1 MSMPAQEPEPF
12 RDIKALSERPTPV
25 STITMAPSIVAHPA
39 AAAPRHTGVTPGSDG
54 LSLRP
59 GTRHEAQQLTE
70 LALRSKGW
78 WSYSESFLQACR
90 AELTLS
96 PQTAEQT
103 TVAQVDGHPAGFY
116 LLSPIPPGS
125 PLATPFGAGSQ
136 VTASSHGSLDML
148 FVDPEF
154 IGTGVGRVLAE
165 DARRVAGAQGWT
177 HLLIESDPQAVEFYR
192 RLGAEQIGERLSGSI
207 PGRSLPLLELP
218 VRRTS
223 GVGGARATYWR

>member
-1 MSMPAQEPEPF
+1 M
-12 RDIKALSERPTPV
+12 KALSERPTHV
-25 STITMAPSIVAHPA
+25 RTITMAPST

-59 GTRHEAQQLTE
+59 GTCHEAQQLTE

-78 WSYSESFLQACR
+78 WGYSESFLQTCR

-125 PLATPFGAGSQ
+125 PLAPPFGAGSQ

-165 DARRVAGAQGWT
+165 DARRVAGAHGWT

-192 RLGAEQIGERLSGSI
+192 RLGAEQIGERLSASI